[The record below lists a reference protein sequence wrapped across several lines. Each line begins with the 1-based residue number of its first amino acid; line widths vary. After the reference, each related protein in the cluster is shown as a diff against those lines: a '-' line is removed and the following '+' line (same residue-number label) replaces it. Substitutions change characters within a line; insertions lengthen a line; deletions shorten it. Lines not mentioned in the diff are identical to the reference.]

1 MSLGWNT
8 ESALLPKKAKPISV
22 GDKSL
27 LALKALV
34 YEKEQQQ
41 CQQLQNQKLC
51 GPSSS
56 YRSQRGH
63 HQPNNK
69 KSVFE
74 RSNKGI
80 EARTAKEDPLK
91 LAKSDKIYAALKAKS
106 ELYEQL
112 QSSSSLSKAVSNAFL
127 VDFSSKPPDQVAS
140 SSSST
145 VNQKNSSRR
154 NDDNEDDDYSDIE
167 DEFGRSKT
175 VHRRSQEYISITLER
190 EKKRRRMMYSG
201 GGYGEGHNEDG
212 HEHNEE
218 ERRGRDTDRSGA
230 LASAQIQPSQWAWST
245 GHMHKNDYYAGQEE
259 EMQLHNADSSAKLLL
274 QNRVESEISQAA
286 RVKSHWEKTI
296 SGKAKGYL
304 EEIHSETMDLKR
316 VAAEAHT
323 SVLNSATPDPS
334 IRREED
340 GKNNDNDASSVA
352 PKMGGYKA
360 SAKEDRI
367 AMIKRMRE
375 EKKGGSENKN
385 L

>member
-1 MSLGWNT
+1 
-8 ESALLPKKAKPISV
+8 
-22 GDKSL
+22 
-27 LALKALV
+27 
-34 YEKEQQQ
+34 
-41 CQQLQNQKLC
+41 
-51 GPSSS
+51 
-56 YRSQRGH
+56 
-63 HQPNNK
+63 
-69 KSVFE
+69 
-74 RSNKGI
+74 
-80 EARTAKEDPLK
+80 
-91 LAKSDKIYAALKAKS
+91 
-106 ELYEQL
+106 
-112 QSSSSLSKAVSNAFL
+112 
-127 VDFSSKPPDQVAS
+127 
-140 SSSST
+140 
-145 VNQKNSSRR
+145 
-154 NDDNEDDDYSDIE
+154 
-167 DEFGRSKT
+167 
-175 VHRRSQEYISITLER
+175 
-190 EKKRRRMMYSG
+190 
-201 GGYGEGHNEDG
+201 
-212 HEHNEE
+212 
-218 ERRGRDTDRSGA
+218 
-230 LASAQIQPSQWAWST
+230 
-245 GHMHKNDYYAGQEE
+245 MHKNDYYAGQEE

-352 PKMGGYKA
+352 PKMGRYKA